1 MADVK
6 KNAFM
11 LSSATVMLA
20 PAFTTD
26 VYSLIPATHSIG
38 MVKEVSVSVDSS
50 EITLQNGVANATVD
64 TKKSNVAPMISMTVF
79 EFTAQNAAYAGGL
92 AGATGGIKRGVLT
105 TALAAEAVSMSIASD
120 PVPGEAS
127 SAITG
132 IADIPSGST
141 LLLQRPNGEVD
152 YVFPTKSTGV
162 ATGTG
167 QGPFT
172 VPIADAYKI
181 PLGVT
186 FPVGTKVYV
195 LPAVPIGDI
204 NSDDLFCAKITGT
217 LSNYDRPVTVVF
229 PKLKIINGFNIS
241 FTESEYGGMPWQL
254 KPLLMSSTEA
264 SGRLADI
271 GSKRFGDVYI
281 GA

>member
-38 MVKEVSVSVDSS
+38 MVKEVNVTVDSS
-50 EITLQNGVANATVD
+50 EITLQNGVANATID
-64 TKKSNVAPMISMTVF
+64 TRKTNVAPMISMTVF
-79 EFTAQNAAYAGGL
+79 EYTAQNAAYAGGL
-92 AGATGGIKRGVLT
+92 AGTTTGIKRGVLT
-105 TALAAEAVSMSIASD
+105 VALAAEAVSMSINSD
-120 PVPGEAS
+120 PIPGEAS

-132 IADIPSGST
+132 VGDIPAGST

-152 YVFPTKSTGV
+152 YVFPTKSSGV

-167 QGPFT
+167 PYT
-172 VPIADAYKI
+172 IPIAGDYKI

-195 LPAVPIGDI
+195 LPAVAIGDI
-204 NSDDLFCAKITGT
+204 NSDQLFCAKITGT
-217 LSNYDRPVTVVF
+217 LSNYDRPVTAVF
-229 PKLKIINGFNIS
+229 PKLKIISGFNIS
-241 FTESEYGGMPWQL
+241 FTEGEYGGMPWQL

-264 SGRLADI
+264 AGRLADI